1 MLFRSLSDSITM
13 GNMDAYR
20 DWGYAKEYVE
30 AMWLMLQ
37 QNKGDDYVIA
47 TGQIAT
53 VREFAE
59 VAFSVANLDYE
70 KFVKLDERY
79 LRPSEVD
86 SLLGDP
92 SKAKRILQWTAQ
104 TNWKNLAEIMVKA
117 DIKLLEDKL
126 SGKRIDV

>member
-1 MLFRSLSDSITM
+1 MMNQLINIEITNTKTDIQKLLDVFQKY
-13 GNMDAYR
+13 G
-20 DWGYAKEYVE
+20 VTTTHP
-30 AMWLMLQ
+30 
-37 QNKGDDYVIA
+37 I
-47 TGQIAT
+47 
-53 VREFAE
+53 
-59 VAFSVANLDYE
+59 DYE

-104 TNWKNLAEIMVKA
+104 TNWKTLAEIMVKA